1 MNSEK
6 YIGYLE
12 SQIANTMWP
21 SGLCREERKPFQQV
35 WLRLETS
42 RFDSPLLLDIALRC
56 YRPFRKAR
64 RLSGGLK
71 RPELVPFG
79 DLIFARISSLRARLA
94 SR

>member
-35 WLRLETS
+35 CLRLETA
-42 RFDSPLLLDIALRC
+42 RFDSPLLLDIALRS
-56 YRPFRKAR
+56 YRPFRKSSPSR
-64 RLSGGLK
+64 R
-71 RPELVPFG
+71 
-79 DLIFARISSLRARLA
+79 A
-94 SR
+94 SASVSYAPP

>member
-21 SGLCREERKPFQQV
+21 SGLCREEREPFQQV
-35 WLRLETS
+35 CLRLETA
-42 RFDSPLLLDIALRC
+42 RFDSPLLLHIVLRC

-64 RLSGGLK
+64 RLSGGL
-71 RPELVPFG
+71 
-79 DLIFARISSLRARLA
+79 
-94 SR
+94 